1 MFTLTID
8 NFPPVLHAKLQEV
21 ASRNRV
27 SLTQQARLFLEYGLT
42 NLSAEVSFS
51 GLERSLN
58 DSWPRSSLQAKDL
71 NEFLAQLPRLDEDA
85 GAFAEEI
92 QAIRQSLPLEPD
104 LWA

>member
-1 MFTLTID
+1 MYTLTID

-27 SLTQQARLFLEYGLT
+27 SLTQQARLFLEYCLT
-42 NLSAEVSFS
+42 HSPATVPNH
-51 GLERSLN
+51 
-58 DSWPRSSLQAKDL
+58 SWPRSSLQARDL

-85 GAFAEEI
+85 DTFAEEI

-104 LWA
+104 PWA